1 MMNIA
6 DFAAIARLEP
16 EEISALKYICS
27 NKSIMLMAQ
36 KIAEKTFQTE
46 PVEELKCFPE
56 SPELAQ
62 AWFAAAYLSI
72 DHSWNKFKLLGYPE
86 AVWLDTMSDMA
97 IWLRHE
103 KRNKGVIGLGEVARW
118 WTALL
123 YNGKVIRRGRLECN
137 TSYCFKGNDILNAE
151 NELLLARG
159 DKVINLHIPEDGAM
173 DMALCSASLKAMA
186 EFFSKYHPDYDW
198 KGFIC
203 QSWLL
208 DSQLCSLLPEHS
220 NIVKFQNSGIHFPV
234 DTPADTVFRIFGE
247 KDISQIKTPTTL
259 QRKAAEFLQAGGTFR
274 EEGIFISRRKI
285 EAVDFDLEKLL
296 RDNQ

>member
-6 DFAAIARLEP
+6 DFAATAKLEP
-16 EEISALKYICS
+16 EEISALKMICS

-72 DHSWNKFKLLGYPE
+72 DYSRRKFKLLGYPE

-103 KRNKGVIGLGEVARW
+103 KRNKDIIGLGKVSRW

-137 TSYCFKGNDILNAE
+137 TYYCYNGNDIFNAE
-151 NELLLARG
+151 NKRLLTRG

-173 DMALCSASLKAMA
+173 DMALCSASVKAMA
-186 EFFSKYHPDYDW
+186 EFFSNCHPDYDW
-198 KGFIC
+198 QGFIC

-208 DSQLCSLLPEHS
+208 DRQLCNLLPEHS
-220 NIVKFQNSGIHFPV
+220 NIVKFQKLGLHFPV

-247 KDISQIKTPTTL
+247 KDISQIPEPTSL
-259 QRKAAEFLQAGGTFR
+259 QRNAADFLRNGGVFR
-274 EEGIFISRRKI
+274 EEGMFIERSKL
-285 EAVDFDLEKLL
+285 EKFNFDLNKILTHGM
-296 RDNQ
+296 